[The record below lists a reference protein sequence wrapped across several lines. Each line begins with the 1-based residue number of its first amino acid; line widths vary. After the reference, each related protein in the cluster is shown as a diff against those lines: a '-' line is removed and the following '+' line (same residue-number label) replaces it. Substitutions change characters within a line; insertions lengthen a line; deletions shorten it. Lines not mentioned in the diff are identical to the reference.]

1 MKKAVGFKFVASAL
15 VLGLTMVG
23 CKPGG
28 YRVASTWGKAPQAEQ
43 GAATLYAAAQDAV
56 QKGAFAKA
64 LTLAERAVELA
75 PRDAGYRMLLADLY
89 LKNGRF
95 LSADNAFADV
105 LSLDTGNSR
114 AALSRALAL
123 IAQGKTGEASIEL
136 DRLSTTAAPA
146 DVGLAFALAGQAQRA
161 IEMLEPA
168 ARAPEATGRVRQ
180 NLALAY
186 AMAGEWQKARTIAAQ
201 DLSPAELGARLE
213 QWAAFATPS
222 APHAQVAALL
232 GVTPVADTGQP
243 VRLALAPSHQ
253 NQAYAAAEAATNSP
267 AEQAAVGGP
276 LQAVAAAPVFAAAP
290 ESELMVA
297 AAEVPAQPPV
307 AFAYEAPEAAPI
319 LAAVDEPE
327 PADLQVPASAAPSP
341 TVKHEAVQTAQV
353 TAAVKAL
360 VEPAAHVTRVAARVA
375 PAPIQAFTSKSKA
388 SPGTRAVSRYVVQI
402 GAYRSPVQVEKA
414 WTHAQRRYRLA
425 EHAPLSTTVSIPG
438 KGVFHRLAVSGFAAP
453 ADAARACQS
462 IRGKGGA
469 CFVRPTAGD
478 LPARWAARSAGR
490 SA

>member
-28 YRVASTWGKAPQAEQ
+28 YRVASTWGKAPQAEE
-43 GAATLYAAAQDAV
+43 GASRLYAAAQHAV
-56 QKGAFAKA
+56 QKGDFAEA

-95 LSADNAFADV
+95 LSADTAFSDV

-136 DRLSTTAAPA
+136 DRLSATAAPA
-146 DVGLAFALAGQAQRA
+146 DVGLAFALAGQPQRA

-186 AMAGEWQKARTIAAQ
+186 ALAGEWQKARTVAAQ

-213 QWAAFATPS
+213 QWAAFTNPS
-222 APHAQVAALL
+222 APHTQVAALL
-232 GVTPVADTGQP
+232 GVTPVADAGQP
-243 VRLALAPSHQ
+243 IRLALAPSAQ
-253 NQAYAAAEAATNSP
+253 NQAFAAATVSR
-267 AEQAAVGGP
+267 AEQASVGGP
-276 LQAVAAAPVFAAAP
+276 LQAVPAAPVSAPAP
-290 ESELMVA
+290 ETEVMVA
-297 AAEVPAQPPV
+297 VAEVPAQPPV
-307 AFAYEAPEAAPI
+307 ALAYEAPEEAPI
-319 LAAVDEPE
+319 FAAVTAPE
-327 PADLQVPASAAPSP
+327 PADLQAPLPTASSAMA
-341 TVKHEAVQTAQV
+341 KHEVVQTAQV

-360 VEPAAHVTRVAARVA
+360 VQPAAHPTRVAALVA
-375 PAPIQAFTSKSKA
+375 SAPIKAFDSKSKESA
-388 SPGTRAVSRYVVQI
+388 GTRSMSRYVVQI

-414 WTHAQRRYRLA
+414 WSQAQRRYRLA

-438 KGVFHRLAVSGFAAP
+438 KGVFHRLAVSGFQAP

-478 LPARWAARSAGR
+478 APARWAARGVGR